1 MAMYGYVG
9 LCMAT
14 YGYVEQCRAMQYSA
28 TNRYAIY
35 E

>member
-14 YGYVEQCRAMQYSA
+14 YRDVELSRPMYGYVGL
-28 TNRYAIY
+28 
-35 E
+35 